1 MIRFVKKNKNNKKGF
16 SLIELLI
23 VIAIIGI
30 IATIAIPLLLSARNN
45 AINEKARNSLRT
57 VISAQAAYY
66 AANGDYGDMADLQA
80 PPAGQTPYLDE
91 RFTADPADLGQGIS
105 VSIES
110 AGQTYTATASGATT
124 DYTCDETGAISEAAE
139 PEV

>member
-1 MIRFVKKNKNNKKGF
+1 MLRRFNKRKGF

-57 VISAQAAYY
+57 VVSAEAAFY
-66 AANGDYGDMADLQA
+66 ADHGTYGSFADLDGTNFPEVYLDGRFATLDLGNQVTINPA
-80 PPAGQTPYLDE
+80 PVGGGQTW
-91 RFTADPADLGQGIS
+91 TCTIIGATHS
-105 VSIES
+105 
-110 AGQTYTATASGATT
+110 YTA
-124 DYTCDETGAISEAAE
+124 DETGEI
-139 PEV
+139 VQT

>member
-1 MIRFVKKNKNNKKGF
+1 MLRRLRKKRGF

-57 VISAQAAYY
+57 VVSAEAAAY
-66 AANGDYGDMADLQA
+66 AAEGDYQA
-80 PPAGQTPYLDE
+80 LGWLVTNNYLDS
-91 RFTADPADLGQGIS
+91 RFTAGDLGQNITITVTVDGD
-105 VSIES
+105 
-110 AGQTYTATASGATT
+110 GQGYDATASGVTHS
-124 DYTCDETGAISEAAE
+124 YTASETGEIVET
-139 PEV
+139 

>member
-1 MIRFVKKNKNNKKGF
+1 MYKLFTRKRTNRKGF

-57 VISAQAAYY
+57 VSSAEAAYY
-66 AANGDYGDMADLQA
+66 AANGKYGSAADLTGATPPFLDARFNA
-80 PPAGQTPYLDE
+80 PG
-91 RFTADPADLGQGIS
+91 DLGQNITVTINDS
-105 VSIES
+105 D
-110 AGQTYTATASGATT
+110 QTYTATATGATA
-124 DYTCDETGAISEAAE
+124 DYGVDQTGDVEAQ
-139 PEV
+139 

>member
-1 MIRFVKKNKNNKKGF
+1 MFKTFMLKRKNRKGF

-57 VISAQAAYY
+57 VSSAQAAYY
-66 AANGDYGDMADLQA
+66 ASNGVYGAAADLNA
-80 PPAGQTPYLDE
+80 PPAPQTPYLDD
-91 RFTADPADLGQGIS
+91 RFVAGDLGQGIT
-105 VSIES
+105 VVITP
-110 AGQTYTATASGATT
+110 AGQTFTATATGATI
-124 DYTCDETGAISEAAE
+124 DYQVDESGDVVEQ
-139 PEV
+139 

>member
-1 MIRFVKKNKNNKKGF
+1 MSKLFTLKRKNRKGF

-57 VISAQAAYY
+57 VVSAEAAYY
-66 AANGDYGDMADLQA
+66 ASTGSYGSFEQLEGAA
-80 PPAGQTPYLDE
+80 TPYLDD
-91 RFTADPADLGQGIS
+91 RFSGDNLGQDIS
-105 VSIES
+105 ITAEPAADS
-110 AGQTYTATASGATT
+110 QTYTCTIEGATFSYTAT
-124 DYTCDETGAISEAAE
+124 DNGAIVETAL
-139 PEV
+139 

>member
-1 MIRFVKKNKNNKKGF
+1 MYKLFTRKRTNRKGF

-57 VISAQAAYY
+57 VSSAEAAYY
-66 AANGDYGDMADLQA
+66 ASNGAYGSATDLNA
-80 PPAGQTPYLDE
+80 PPAPQAPYLDD
-91 RFTADPADLGQGIS
+91 RFVSGDLGQGITVTITDS
-105 VSIES
+105 D
-110 AGQTYTATASGATT
+110 QTFTATASGATV
-124 DYTCDETGAISEAAE
+124 DYTVDESGNVEEA
-139 PEV
+139 P

>member
-1 MIRFVKKNKNNKKGF
+1 MSRFMKKSKKGF

-57 VISAQAAYY
+57 VVSAEAAYY
-66 AANGDYGDMADLQA
+66 AATGRYGSMAELNGG
-80 PPAGQTPYLDE
+80 GYLDD
-91 RFTADPADLGQGIS
+91 RFAADPADLGQNIS
-105 VSIES
+105 VTIDDND
-110 AGQTYTATASGATT
+110 QDYTASATGATH
-124 DYTCDETGAISEAAE
+124 DYDADQTGAITEN
-139 PEV
+139 

>member
-1 MIRFVKKNKNNKKGF
+1 MLRRFNKRKGF

-57 VISAQAAYY
+57 VVSAEAAYY
-66 AANGDYGDMADLQA
+66 AAHGFYGDFTNLETENYID
-80 PPAGQTPYLDE
+80 T
-91 RFTADPADLGQGIS
+91 RFAANNLGNAINIS
-105 VSIES
+105 V
-110 AGQTYTATASGATT
+110 APAQGLQTWGCTIVGATHT
-124 DYTCDETGAISEAAE
+124 YAADESGMITET
-139 PEV
+139 

>member
-1 MIRFVKKNKNNKKGF
+1 MYKLFTRKRTNRKGF

-57 VISAQAAYY
+57 VVSAEAAYY
-66 AANGDYGDMADLQA
+66 AANGTYGDFAALEGA
-80 PPAGQTPYLDE
+80 TPPFLDD
-91 RFTADPADLGQGIS
+91 RFSLNTLGQQIDITTAPVDG
-105 VSIES
+105 
-110 AGQTYTATASGATT
+110 GQTYTCTIAGATFT
-124 DYTCDETGAISEAAE
+124 YTATENGAITETAL
-139 PEV
+139 

>member
-1 MIRFVKKNKNNKKGF
+1 MYKLFTRKRTNRKGF

-57 VISAQAAYY
+57 VASAEAAYY
-66 AANGDYGDMADLQA
+66 AANGTYGDFTALETA
-80 PPAGQTPYLDE
+80 TPPYLDD
-91 RFTADPADLGQGIS
+91 RFSTNTLGQQIDITTAPTDG
-105 VSIES
+105 
-110 AGQTYTATASGATT
+110 GQTYTCVIAGATME
-124 DYTCDETGAISEAAE
+124 YTVTENGNITEAAL
-139 PEV
+139 

>member
-1 MIRFVKKNKNNKKGF
+1 MFRTLINKGKARKGF

-57 VISAQAAYY
+57 VISAEAAYY
-66 AANGDYGDMADLQA
+66 AQVGTYGDFAALEGA
-80 PPAGQTPYLDE
+80 TPPFLDD
-91 RFTADPADLGQGIS
+91 RFSTDTLGNQIAITAAPADG
-105 VSIES
+105 
-110 AGQTYTATASGATT
+110 GQTYTCTIEGATFAYTATESGAIT
-124 DYTCDETGAISEAAE
+124 EAAL
-139 PEV
+139 

>member
-1 MIRFVKKNKNNKKGF
+1 MFNRFMKKSKKGF

-57 VISAQAAYY
+57 VVSAEAAYY
-66 AANGDYGDMADLQA
+66 AANGGYGTLAELRA
-80 PPAGQTPYLDE
+80 PGGTQTPYLDA
-91 RFTADPADLGQGIS
+91 RFDNDPADLGQGIS
-105 VSIES
+105 LSVTVVDPQNYTADANGATEDYTADQTGEVSI
-110 AGQTYTATASGATT
+110 A
-124 DYTCDETGAISEAAE
+124 
-139 PEV
+139 P

>member
-1 MIRFVKKNKNNKKGF
+1 MRRFKDKRKGF

-57 VISAQAAYY
+57 VVSAQAAYY
-66 AANGDYGDMADLQA
+66 AEVGSYGAFADLD
-80 PPAGQTPYLDE
+80 GTNGGEVYLDT
-91 RFTADPADLGQGIS
+91 RFAGNNLGNGINIT
-105 VSIES
+105 VSPVGG
-110 AGQTYTATASGATT
+110 GQDWDCTIVGATATYSA
-124 DYTCDETGAISEAAE
+124 DETGAITES
-139 PEV
+139 